1 MAVNVKKFISAG
13 ADIAFYG
20 TLDSTG
26 YFIGGTGTAPVAG
39 NQDGLPAL
47 VLDGIKNAPH
57 SVVEPETVTVT
68 GDNTALGQ
76 FQFEPAELASFVVEV
91 GTQDLTFEALCQ
103 GTAVHDD
110 GDLSIS
116 VIQPG
121 AASYRDM
128 CLLISSEAQSRAA
141 GSKGTGL
148 FHHLLIPSCTIVPM
162 ARDGFQERAPAAFRY
177 KVQVNAVDQYPWGL
191 ALSEANNGTTESSGF
206 YVTSENR
213 IAIHAF
219 TGDGIETAFNLDYTP
234 AEASGDKCLVYV
246 GGVKQTYTTAYT
258 VNTSTKILTFETGSI
273 PASAAKIVVVYE
285 YTA

>member
-1 MAVNVKKFISAG
+1 MAVNVKKIISAG

-26 YFIGGTGTAPVAG
+26 YFIGATGTAPVAG

-57 SVVEPETVTVT
+57 TVVEPETVNVT
-68 GDNTALGQ
+68 GDNTVLGQ
-76 FQFEPAELASFVVEV
+76 FQFEPAELASFVLEV

-103 GTAVHDD
+103 GTLVHDD
-110 GDLSIS
+110 GDLSIGI
-116 VIQPG
+116 IQPG

-128 CLLISSEAQSRAA
+128 CLMVTAEAKSRAS
-141 GSKGTGL
+141 GSVGTGS
-148 FHHLLIPSCTIVPM
+148 FHSLLIPSCTIVPM
-162 ARDGFQERAPAAFRY
+162 ARDGFQERAEAAFRY

-191 ALSEANNGTTESSGF
+191 ALSAVNNGTVEGSGF
-206 YVTSENR
+206 YITSENR
-213 IAIHAF
+213 IAMHAF
-219 TGDGIETAFNLDYTP
+219 TGDGTETDFNLDYTP

-246 GGVKQTYTTAYT
+246 NGVKQTYTTAYT
-258 VNTSTKILTFETGSI
+258 VSTSTKVLAFATGAI

-285 YTA
+285 YTS